1 MSQFEVL
8 CVLKEA
14 AQTSKPWMCTH
25 EIADETGSGIRAVQ
39 TKVWKLLQDGRI
51 KARFNP
57 KNGSR
62 EYRAY
67 TG

>member
-14 AQTSKPWMCTH
+14 ARTSDPWRCTN
-25 EIADETGSGIRAVQ
+25 EVAEETGTTRQ
-39 TKVWKLLQDGRI
+39 TTSRKLSKLLYDGHI

-57 KNGSR
+57 KTGSR
-62 EYRAY
+62 EYRCVE
-67 TG
+67 